1 MNRNSSTNMIGWT
14 SSKTNT
20 VGTRVRVSRFRRATS
35 SPSTTASDTRADN
48 PDGARRS
55 VAERSMVEL
64 IQYPL
69 PGGRADASTSPPGQ

>member
-35 SPSTTASDTRADN
+35 SPSTTASETRADN

-55 VAERSMVEL
+55 VVERSMVEL
-64 IQYPL
+64 I
-69 PGGRADASTSPPGQ
+69 AASPPRRPRRRFDFPPGQ